1 MAVCDVDYKFLLV
14 DIGDSGH
21 QSDAGLPQP
30 RYFRGYDEVNF
41 PYVFVGDEAL
51 PLKIN
56 LVKPYPHNLLN
67 DGRRIFN
74 YRLSRARR
82 VIENTFGIC
91 ASRFRIFRR
100 SINGTVK
107 HATEITKAAVALHN
121 FLMDDRKMYCPS
133 GFGDCVTNGMLK
145 EGSWRDEENFQGA
158 LLDIKRVP
166 LNNFTLQ
173 AKEVRDSFCE
183 YFMTDIGCV
192 SWQQNA
198 VNSTADIFD
207 SKVNIFYI
215 YI

>member
-1 MAVCDVDYKFLLV
+1 MAICDADYKFLLV
-14 DIGDSGH
+14 DIGDSGR
-21 QSDAGLPQP
+21 QSDAGVFSSGNIGYAINENLFQLPHS
-30 RYFRGYDEVNF
+30 RYFRGYDKVNF
-41 PYVFVGDEAL
+41 PYVSLEMRSFVGDEAF

-56 LVKPYPHNLLN
+56 LVKPYPRNLLN

-100 SINGTVK
+100 SIIGTVK
-107 HATEITKAAVALHN
+107 HVTEITKAAVALHN

-158 LLDIKRVP
+158 LLDIKRVSS
-166 LNNFTLQ
+166 NNFTLE

-183 YFMTDIGCV
+183 
-192 SWQQNA
+192 
-198 VNSTADIFD
+198 
-207 SKVNIFYI
+207 
-215 YI
+215 